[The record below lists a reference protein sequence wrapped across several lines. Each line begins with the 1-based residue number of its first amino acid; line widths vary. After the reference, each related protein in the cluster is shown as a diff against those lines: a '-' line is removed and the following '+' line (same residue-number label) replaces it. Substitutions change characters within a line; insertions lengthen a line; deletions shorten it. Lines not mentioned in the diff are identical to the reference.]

1 MEEINNRD
9 DTDTP
14 DRQQDRGGGD
24 EMVERIPFQSLH
36 IDARKG
42 EFFINGE
49 EIKLVSRINLEF
61 DNGKWLL
68 LVTRDELYEQAA
80 TN

>member
-1 MEEINNRD
+1 
-9 DTDTP
+9 
-14 DRQQDRGGGD
+14 
-24 EMVERIPFQSLH
+24 MVESRPFQSLH

-49 EIKLVSRINLEF
+49 EIELVSRINLEF